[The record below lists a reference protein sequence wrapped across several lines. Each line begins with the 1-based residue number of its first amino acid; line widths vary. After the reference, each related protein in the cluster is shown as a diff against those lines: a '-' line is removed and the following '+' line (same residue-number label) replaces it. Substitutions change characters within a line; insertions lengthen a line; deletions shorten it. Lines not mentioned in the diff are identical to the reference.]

1 MNRRGGLVGSDFEMG
16 DGQKKVKSGIG
27 KQKIGRIILLVG
39 VILLLVYGLGRFEL
53 SARKPAKVEY
63 LGKGELSAPVF
74 SLPDLNG
81 RQVDLGSFKGQVIV
95 LEFWATWCPPCREEI
110 PVVNQIYKAYRE
122 KGLVVIG
129 ISLDRKPPQEVKKFL
144 DQLQVEYPNVMGDE
158 ETFEKYSQ
166 RANLGAIRGIPA
178 TFIIDRQGRICQRYM
193 GLTEKRVLEEAIQ
206 GVL

>member
-1 MNRRGGLVGSDFEMG
+1 MNRRGGLAESDFEMG
-16 DGQKKVKSGIG
+16 DRQKKVKSGTAKRAIG
-27 KQKIGRIILLVG
+27 GIILLVG
-39 VILLLVYGLGRFEL
+39 MVLLLGYGLGRFEL

-193 GLTEKRVLEEAIQ
+193 GLTKKRILEEAIQ

>member
-1 MNRRGGLVGSDFEMG
+1 MNRRGSLVESEFEMG

-39 VILLLVYGLGRFEL
+39 VILLLVYGLGKFEL
-53 SARKPAKVEY
+53 SARKSAKVEY

-74 SLPDLNG
+74 SLPDMNG
-81 RQVDLGSFKGQVIV
+81 RKVDLGSFKGQVIV
-95 LEFWATWCPPCREEI
+95 LEFWATWCAPCREEI

-144 DQLQVEYPNVMGDE
+144 DQLQVEYLNVMGDE

-166 RANLGAIRGIPA
+166 RANLGPIRGIPA

-193 GLTEKRVLEEAIQ
+193 GLTEKKVLEEAIR

>member
-1 MNRRGGLVGSDFEMG
+1 MNRRGGLAESDFEMG
-16 DGQKKVKSGIG
+16 DRQKKVKSGTAKRAIG
-27 KQKIGRIILLVG
+27 GIILLVG
-39 VILLLVYGLGRFEL
+39 MVLLLGYGWGKFEL

-63 LGKGELSAPVF
+63 LGEGELSAPVF

-81 RQVDLGSFKGQVIV
+81 RKVDLGSFKGQVIV

-193 GLTEKRVLEEAIQ
+193 GLTEKRILEEAVQ